1 MKKYKYNILNLD
13 CANCARKLETELN
26 KNKDLHNVIVN
37 FNTSKISFES
47 DIEISAKKINELANT
62 IEPGCTITDDKEVKS
77 IYREDPR
84 RIYEDE
90 EE

>member
-1 MKKYKYNILNLD
+1 MYNFNNKNNQKVVVAIAIIFSSCNDRYNICISSRIVEVLKKSIIMI
-13 CANCARKLETELN
+13 KLL
-26 KNKDLHNVIVN
+26 
-37 FNTSKISFES
+37 
-47 DIEISAKKINELANT
+47 
-62 IEPGCTITDDKEVKS
+62 ITDDKEVKS

>member
-1 MKKYKYNILNLD
+1 MEVLKKSIIII
-13 CANCARKLETELN
+13 KLL
-26 KNKDLHNVIVN
+26 
-37 FNTSKISFES
+37 
-47 DIEISAKKINELANT
+47 
-62 IEPGCTITDDKEVKS
+62 ITDDKEVKS

>member
-62 IEPGCTITDDKEVKS
+62 IEPG
-77 IYREDPR
+77 
-84 RIYEDE
+84 
-90 EE
+90 